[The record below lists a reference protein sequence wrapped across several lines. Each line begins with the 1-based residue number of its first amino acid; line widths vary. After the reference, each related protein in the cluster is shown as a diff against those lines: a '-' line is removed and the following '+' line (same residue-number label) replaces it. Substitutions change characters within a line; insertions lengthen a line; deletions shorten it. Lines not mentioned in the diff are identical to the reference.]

1 MSPDPERL
9 VVLYAGRMVGKL
21 WMAADERLAF
31 EYADSWLAD
40 PDAFSISLS
49 LPLRK
54 ETYTDAK
61 AGRFFANLLPEGRL
75 RQLVAQRLGI
85 SEENDFILLKAI
97 GGECA
102 GALSIMPEEE
112 FGRIPAR
119 EEYQPLSRKALSE
132 MIAAGDALAFV
143 AGEGKARLSLAGAQD
158 KLPVYFEDGE
168 YFLPVANSSSSHILK
183 FPDPMFGHLQGNEVL
198 TTMLAAEVGLRVV
211 EVELDDVEGEP
222 VCRVTRYDRRR
233 DDKGKIHRIHQEDF
247 CQALGLSHRTK
258 YEQEGGPSFEACFNL
273 VGDTSVDPLLDT
285 EQLLKWLIF
294 NAAVGNADGH
304 AKNLSLLFGKR
315 DSIRLT
321 PFYDLVCT
329 RAYKRLDRDLAMRI
343 GETAD
348 PGQIRVGDWDMLAK
362 SIGVGRK
369 YLLDLV
375 REVADGMH
383 GATGRVAT
391 KFRSRYGDSPAIQM
405 VVPSVEKQARRLVTM
420 LDRA

>member
-9 VVLYAGRMVGKL
+9 AVLYAGRMVGRL
-21 WMAADERLAF
+21 WTVADDRLVF
-31 EYADSWLAD
+31 EYTDTWLAG
-40 PDAFSISLS
+40 PDAFAISLS

-85 SEENDFILLKAI
+85 SEENDFTLLKAI

-102 GALSIMPEEE
+102 GALSIVPEEE
-112 FGRIPAR
+112 SGRTPVG
-119 EEYQPLSRKALSE
+119 EEYQPLSKKALSE
-132 MIAAGDALAFV
+132 MAAAGDALAFV

-168 YFLPVANSSSSHILK
+168 YFLPVANSPSSHILK
-183 FPDPMFGHLQGNEVL
+183 FPDPQFSHLQANEVL

-211 EVELDDVEGEP
+211 EVELADIEGEP

-273 VGDTSVDPLLDT
+273 VGDMSVDPLVDT
-285 EQLLKWLIF
+285 EQLLRWLIF

-304 AKNLSLLFGKR
+304 AKNLSLLFGEVS
-315 DSIRLT
+315 SIRLA

-329 RAYKRLDRDLAMRI
+329 RAYKRLDRKLAMRI
-343 GETAD
+343 GETAN
-348 PGQIRVGDWDMLAK
+348 PGQIRAKDWSMLAE
-362 SIGVGRK
+362 SIGVGRNF
-369 YLLDLV
+369 LLDLV
-375 REVADGMH
+375 GDVAEGTFE
-383 GATGRVAT
+383 ATEKAAKG
-391 KFRSRYGDSPAIQM
+391 FRSRYGDSPAIQM
-405 VVPSVEKQARRLVTM
+405 VVTSVEKQARRLVTM
-420 LDRA
+420 LDRI

>member
-1 MSPDPERL
+1 LSPDPERL
-9 VVLYAGRMVGKL
+9 AVLYAGRMAGKL
-21 WMAADERLAF
+21 WMLADERLAF

-40 PDAFSISLS
+40 PGAFSISMS
-49 LPLRK
+49 LPLSR
-54 ETYTDAK
+54 EIYTDAK

-75 RQLVAQRLGI
+75 RQLIAQRLGI

-102 GALSIMPEEE
+102 GALSIVPEEE
-112 FGRIPAR
+112 FDRIPAG

-132 MIAAGDALAFV
+132 MVAARDALAFV

-168 YFLPVANSSSSHILK
+168 YFLPVANSPSSHILK
-183 FPDPMFGHLQGNEVL
+183 FPDPLFSHLQANEVL
-198 TTMLAAEVGLRVV
+198 TTRLAAEVGLRVV
-211 EVELDDVEGEP
+211 EVELDDVEGEH

-258 YEQEGGPSFEACFNL
+258 YEQEGGPSFETCFNL

-304 AKNLSLLFGKR
+304 AKNLSLLFGER
-315 DSIRLT
+315 GSIRLA

-329 RAYKRLDRDLAMRI
+329 RAYQRLGRELAMRI

-348 PGQIRVGDWDMLAK
+348 PGQIRERDWNMLAE
-362 SIGVGRK
+362 SIGVGRNF
-369 YLLDLV
+369 LLDLV
-375 REVADGMH
+375 REVAEGTFE
-383 GATGRVAT
+383 ATERVAT
-391 KFRSRYGDSPAIQM
+391 EFRSRYGDSPAIQM
-405 VVPSVEKQARRLVTM
+405 VVPLVEKQARRLVTM
-420 LDRA
+420 LDRT